1 MYYIQLAR
9 PPQRLGAPTL
19 HATENPQVTYSQV
32 NPCISCRTVYTTE
45 KKFVHVDLPTS
56 IVQALTVFA
65 VLVNIILEL
74 CQLKQSFNRD
84 Y

>member
-1 MYYIQLAR
+1 MYYIQLA
-9 PPQRLGAPTL
+9 PDHQRLGAPTL
-19 HATENPQVTYSQV
+19 HATENPQVI
-32 NPCISCRTVYTTE
+32 NPCISCRTVVYTTE
-45 KKFVHVDLPTS
+45 KKFVHVDPPTS